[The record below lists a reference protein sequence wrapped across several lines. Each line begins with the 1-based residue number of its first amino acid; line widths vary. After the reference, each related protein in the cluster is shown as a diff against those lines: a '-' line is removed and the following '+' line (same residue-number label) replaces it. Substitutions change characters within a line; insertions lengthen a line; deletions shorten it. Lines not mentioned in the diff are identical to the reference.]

1 MMPVSISPD
10 YPFGDDH
17 PQEECG
23 VVGIFAPNEDVARM
37 TYFGLYALQ
46 HRGQEAAGIAVADGQ
61 TMALHKGVGLVSQ
74 VFTPSIMAELKGD
87 YAIGHTRYSTTGS
100 SSARNAQPFMIE
112 TIHGP
117 LALAHNGNLVNS
129 AELREEL
136 MRQGVGFSSSSDTE
150 VMTLM
155 LARNSE
161 GTWEERIRR
170 AMAKWR
176 GAYSLVILTRDCVY
190 AVRDPWGFRP
200 LCIGLLPSGGHAVAS
215 ETGALRT
222 LGCEAIRDV
231 KPGEIVSLSNNALRV
246 MQALPSVTPSAMCVF
261 EHIYFARPDQ
271 VWDGINVHHVR
282 QRLGEELARE
292 VLNGF
297 VTDERMDRRMGT
309 DESQRIE
316 TDARMGPTDEG
327 TDARMGSTDE
337 GMDAR
342 MGSTDEGTDEGTRSM
357 DGGADKRMM
366 GNGFADVVIPVPDS
380 SIPAAI
386 GFSRVSGIPYNDGFV
401 KNRYVGR
408 TFIEPT
414 DSLRKRG
421 VALKFNVINEN
432 VLGKRVMMI
441 DDSIVRGNTTGP
453 LIKLL
458 LNAGAREVHVAI
470 TCPPIA
476 HPCFMGV
483 DMGRHE
489 NLIAYKRTVDE
500 IREYVGADSLHY
512 LSLDG
517 MMKAIGRTDG
527 FCQACFTGN
536 YAIEV
541 DMETVKT
548 GFERSLR

>member
-1 MMPVSISPD
+1 VFDSQTELEVN
-10 YPFGDDH
+10 DDH
-17 PQEECG
+17 PHEECG
-23 VVGIFAPNEDVARM
+23 VIGIFAPNEDVARM

-61 TMALHKGVGLVSQ
+61 TMSLHKGVGLVSQ
-74 VFTPSIMAELKGD
+74 VFTPSVMAEMKGH

-100 SSARNAQPFMIE
+100 SSSRNAQPFMIE

-117 LALAHNGNLVNS
+117 LAFAHNGNLVNS
-129 AELREEL
+129 AELRDEL

-150 VMTLM
+150 VMTMM
-155 LARNSE
+155 LARNTE

-170 AMAKWR
+170 AMGKWM

-222 LGCEAIRDV
+222 LGCDAIRDV
-231 KPGEIVSLSNNALRV
+231 KPGEVVSLSNSALKV

-271 VWDGINVHHVR
+271 VWDGVNVHHVR

-292 VLNGF
+292 IINGYA
-297 VTDERMDRRMGT
+297 TDDGIDRRMT
-309 DESQRIE
+309 
-316 TDARMGPTDEG
+316 
-327 TDARMGSTDE
+327 
-337 GMDAR
+337 
-342 MGSTDEGTDEGTRSM
+342 
-357 DGGADKRMM
+357 

-386 GFSRVSGIPYNDGFV
+386 GFSRASSIPYNDGFV

-432 VLGKRVMMI
+432 VLGKRVMMV

-489 NLIAYKRTVDE
+489 NLIAHQRTVDE

-512 LSLDG
+512 LSLEG
-517 MMKAIGRTDG
+517 MMKAVGRQDG
-527 FCQACFTGN
+527 FCQACFTGQ
-536 YAIEV
+536 YPIQV
-541 DMETVKT
+541 DMQTVKT
-548 GFERSLR
+548 GFEKSLK

>member
-1 MMPVSISPD
+1 MIFDESPK
-10 YPFGDDH
+10 
-17 PQEECG
+17 EECG
-23 VVGIFAPNEDVARM
+23 VIGVFAPNEDVARM
-37 TYFGLYALQ
+37 TFFGLFALQ
-46 HRGQEAAGIAVADGQ
+46 HRGQEAAGMAVADGQ
-61 TMALHKGVGLVSQ
+61 VMSMHKGIGLVSQ
-74 VFTPSIMAELKGD
+74 VFMPNTMSELKGH

-100 SSARNAQPFMIE
+100 SSLRNAQPFMIE

-129 AELREEL
+129 AELRQEL
-136 MRQGVGFSSSSDTE
+136 MQQGVGFSSSSDTE
-150 VMTLM
+150 VMTMM
-155 LARNSE
+155 LARN
-161 GTWEERIRR
+161 GGATWEERIKT
-170 AMAKWR
+170 AMKKWV

-215 ETGALRT
+215 ETGALQT

-231 KPGEIVSLSNNALRV
+231 KPGEVVSLSNNALKV
-246 MQALPSVTPSAMCVF
+246 MQAVKPAEPSAMCVF

-271 VWDGINVHHVR
+271 TWDGINVHHVR

-292 VLNGF
+292 VINGYEA
-297 VTDERMDRRMGT
+297 DNRM
-309 DESQRIE
+309 E
-316 TDARMGPTDEG
+316 
-327 TDARMGSTDE
+327 
-337 GMDAR
+337 
-342 MGSTDEGTDEGTRSM
+342 
-357 DGGADKRMM
+357 
-366 GNGFADVVIPVPDS
+366 NGFADVVIPVPDS

-386 GFSRVSGIPYNDGFV
+386 GFARVSRIPYNDGFV

-432 VLGKRVMMI
+432 VRDKRVVMI

-458 LNAGAREVHVAI
+458 KNAGAKEVHVAI
-470 TCPPIA
+470 TCPPIV

-489 NLIAYKRTVDE
+489 DLIAHNRTVEE
-500 IREYVGADSLHY
+500 IREHVGADSLYY
-512 LSLDG
+512 LSVDG
-517 MMKAIGRTDG
+517 MMKAVQRKDG
-527 FCQACFTGN
+527 FCQACFTGQ
-536 YAIEV
+536 YPIPV
-541 DMETVKT
+541 DLMSVKT
-548 GFERSLR
+548 GFERSTK

>member
-170 AMAKWR
+170 AMEKWR

-231 KPGEIVSLSNNALRV
+231 KPGEIVSLSNSALRV

-292 VLNGF
+292 IVNGLSRGLADENGLSRGF
-297 VTDERMDRRMGT
+297 TDNN
-309 DESQRIE
+309 
-316 TDARMGPTDEG
+316 
-327 TDARMGSTDE
+327 GSSN
-337 GMDAR
+337 GLSH
-342 MGSTDEGTDEGTRSM
+342 GL
-357 DGGADKRMM
+357 ADK
-366 GNGFADVVIPVPDS
+366 NGRDVGIADVVIPVPDS

-414 DSLRKRG
+414 DTLRKRG

-432 VLGKRVMMI
+432 VLGKRVIMI

-489 NLIAYKRTVDE
+489 NLIAHKRTVDE